1 MPAPK
6 VVMSIRALLAIALF
20 FMAVQA
26 RALTAVDVK
35 GIAFGDSDSRIAALN
50 QAVTSA
56 DDKTAA
62 FFQAIADEA
71 VKVAGE
77 QLVIVRD
84 GKAFDPV
91 SGAALALPD
100 GLEDLILNNRLRGEL
115 DSALAAL
122 KLFSPDAKV
131 RRAAIKQMQSDADD
145 SKLPLIEKAYAAEQD
160 AQIKAEL
167 GLVRAAALLN
177 SPDQARRLEADGLLA
192 ASRQANTK
200 TVLTERL
207 QKRPSPK

>member
-1 MPAPK
+1 
-6 VVMSIRALLAIALF
+6 MSIRVLLSIALF
-20 FMAVQA
+20 FVAVQA

-91 SGAALALPD
+91 SGAALTLPD
-100 GLEDLILNNRLRGEL
+100 GLEDLMLNNRLRGEV

-122 KLFSPDAKV
+122 KLFSPDA
-131 RRAAIKQMQSDADD
+131 
-145 SKLPLIEKAYAAEQD
+145 
-160 AQIKAEL
+160 
-167 GLVRAAALLN
+167 
-177 SPDQARRLEADGLLA
+177 
-192 ASRQANTK
+192 
-200 TVLTERL
+200 
-207 QKRPSPK
+207 

>member
-1 MPAPK
+1 
-6 VVMSIRALLAIALF
+6 MSLRIILSLFLLF
-20 FMAVQA
+20 TVVQA
-26 RALTAVDVK
+26 RALTPLDVK
-35 GIAFGDSDSRIAALN
+35 GIAFGESDARIEALN
-50 QAVTSA
+50 KAVALA
-56 DDKTAA
+56 DEKTAA

-77 QLVIVRD
+77 QVVIVRD

-100 GLEDLILNNRLRGEL
+100 GLEDLMLNNRLRGEL

-145 SKLPLIEKAYAAEQD
+145 SKLPLIEKAYAAEQNS
-160 AQIKAEL
+160 QIKAEL

-177 SPDQARRLEADGLLA
+177 RPGPPARGRRALG
-192 ASRQANTK
+192 RQPAGQHQDR
-200 TVLTERL
+200 VA
-207 QKRPSPK
+207 